1 MKRTG
6 TEKQRQAIK
15 IETQK
20 KMKRGEKRKRGTED
34 VSTLPYLM
42 LTPCYLVNVV
52 FIVDSRVNY
61 PLIELSRFKNTFMY
75 Q

>member
-20 KMKRGEKRKRGTED
+20 KMKRGKREKEEPK
-34 VSTLPYLM
+34 M
-42 LTPCYLVNVV
+42 
-52 FIVDSRVNY
+52 F
-61 PLIELSRFKNTFMY
+61 PLSLI
-75 Q
+75 